1 MPESD
6 ELAID
11 IKEIR
16 WRQESIDGSMDLLL
30 KANREAII
38 AEIGNFFGNSKRR
51 AQVYL
56 AVDGDRSVGEITQLL
71 NIKMPNVSTDLSK
84 CADEGLI
91 ERIPAPSK
99 GGFVWKKKRIDKVL
113 HISEYL
119 RKEFDL

>member
-16 WRQESIDGSMDLLL
+16 WRQESMDGSMDLLL

-38 AEIGNFFGNSKRR
+38 TEIGNFFGNSKRR

-71 NIKMPNVSTDLSK
+71 NMNMPNVSADLAK
-84 CADEGLI
+84 CAEEGLI

-99 GGFVWKKKRIDKVL
+99 SGFVWKKKRIDKVL

-119 RKEFDL
+119 RKKFNL